1 MSRIYSHLNTAKTIL
16 QHYKGDL
23 PFSLFLKN
31 FFSKEK
37 KYGSRDRKNI
47 SSLCYNYFRLG
58 SAYDEYSIDERLL
71 AGTFLSTHSPNEWLQ
86 SEKPEWNDNISLPLK
101 DKLSSLSIHPNTIFP
116 FNSELSKDI
125 DVDEFGISFLIQP
138 DVFIRVRPGKQQVVK
153 SRLINS
159 KVSFKEINENCYA
172 FENATKLEDIIDI
185 NKDAVIQDASSQAV
199 GSFLLQAQIER
210 SGKVWDCCAASG
222 GKAIMAADLLN
233 DIKLTVSDVR
243 PSIIHNLHARFREA
257 ELKDYRSFV
266 ADLTS
271 SDVLRSSLKNTLFD
285 LIICDAPC
293 SGSGTWSRT
302 PEQLVFFK
310 EGEITRYSNLQ
321 KAIAMNA
328 LSYLK
333 KGGYFLY
340 ITCSVFKKENE
351 EVVAFLQDETSLSLV
366 EMKMLKGY
374 GIKADTMFAALFI
387 FK

>member
-31 FFSKEK
+31 FFSREK
-37 KYGSRDRKNI
+37 KYGSRDRKSI

-58 SAYDEYSIDERLL
+58 SAYDAYSLDERLL
-71 AGTFLSTHSPNEWLQ
+71 AGTYLSTRSPNEWLHD
-86 SEKPEWNDNISLPLK
+86 EKPEWNDNISLPLK
-101 DKLSSLSIHPNTIFP
+101 DKLSSLSIRPNTIFP

-153 SRLINS
+153 SKLINS

-199 GSFLLQAQIER
+199 GSFLLQAEMARLGQ
-210 SGKVWDCCAASG
+210 VWDCCAASG

-271 SDVLRSSLKNTLFD
+271 SNVLRSSLKNTLFD

-310 EGEITRYSNLQ
+310 KEEVTRYSNLQ

-374 GIKADTMFAALFI
+374 GIKADTMFAALFT